1 VTHEWHGARGTIHRG
16 VFITEQELPGDDL
29 GSLSVTIGRQ
39 NADLGQLKEH
49 LATEALRRGANAVAV
64 LSYGQRKH
72 GPGQLM
78 NPFRWDT
85 ESWFGEGQ
93 ALRVPPEP

>member
-1 VTHEWHGARGTIHRG
+1 MTHQWHGARGTMHRG
-16 VFITEQELPGDDL
+16 VFITEQALPGEDL
-29 GSLSVTIGRQ
+29 GPLSVAIDRQ
-39 NADLGQLKEH
+39 NADLGQIKEQ
-49 LATEALRRGANAVAV
+49 LAAEAVALGANAVAL

-93 ALRVPPEP
+93 ALRVPPE